1 LRARVSG
8 NVAPRALTELE
19 ILEIIGRF
27 VTASAVAETAEFDGV
42 KIHAAPGYLVVTQF
56 LSQPAS
62 LIEATVPSAEE
73 CHVVVV
79 TLYRCGE

>member
-1 LRARVSG
+1 MADAKLIVKRLIEEPWKG
-8 NVAPRALTELE
+8 NWDVIDEY
-19 ILEIIGRF
+19 
-27 VTASAVAETAEFDGV
+27 
-42 KIHAAPGYLVVTQF
+42 AAPGYLVVTQF